1 MRRNIHN
8 MQKRRRVI
16 VLLLFMII
24 SLTMKAQVFMMDGDE
39 NYREPENPQV
49 FAGLPEDYGAGYDYY
64 APVGNGIMVLVALGG
79 AYLAKKGKL
88 KNSKINKKFNK

>member
-1 MRRNIHN
+1 

-16 VLLLFMII
+16 VLFLFMTM

-49 FAGLPEDYGAGYDYY
+49 FAGLPENYGLGVDWYT
-64 APVGNGIMVLVALGG
+64 PVGDGILLFAALGG
-79 AYLAKKGKL
+79 AYLLNKRKKRK
-88 KNSKINKKFNK
+88 